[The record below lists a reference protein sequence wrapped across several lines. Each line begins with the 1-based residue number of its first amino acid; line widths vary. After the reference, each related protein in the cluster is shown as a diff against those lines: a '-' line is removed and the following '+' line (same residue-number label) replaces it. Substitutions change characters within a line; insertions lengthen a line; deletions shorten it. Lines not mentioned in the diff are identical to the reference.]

1 MSIKKA
7 TFKQR
12 FWRKIAHVGEERI
25 SSGTVNVQV
34 RPWGERNFLATVKS
48 QLALDWLSEGKNKW
62 EVRGEMRSGGG
73 KVNNIQ

>member
-34 RPWGERNFLATVKS
+34 RP
-48 QLALDWLSEGKNKW
+48 
-62 EVRGEMRSGGG
+62 
-73 KVNNIQ
+73 